1 MKKRKKR
8 KERKMIQ
15 WDEKYFVT
23 ELKEKVVNAPW
34 TPQFGE
40 GDALRLISLD
50 GEVRKGAFYMETSWF
65 MPGDWPA
72 TIGDM
77 GTVKAH
83 SHDFAEAVA
92 YVGTDPSDP
101 YNLNGEIEFWIDGKQ
116 NNIDRSFIAFIPA
129 GIEHGPLLFKR
140 IEKPI
145 FHFTS
150 GMSRDY
156 L

>member
-1 MKKRKKR
+1 
-8 KERKMIQ
+8 MIK

-23 ELKEKVVNAPW
+23 DLKEKTVRAPW
-34 TPQFGE
+34 TPQFGKN
-40 GDALRLISLD
+40 DAMRLISLD
-50 GEVRKGAFYMETSWF
+50 TDVRTGAFYMETAWF
-65 MPGDWPA
+65 MPGDWPS
-72 TIGDM
+72 TIGDK

-83 SHDFAEAVA
+83 GHNFDEAVA

-101 YNLNGEIEFWIDGKQ
+101 YNLNGEVEFWIDGKQ

-129 GIEHGPLLFKR
+129 GVEHGPLLIKR
-140 IEKPI
+140 IEQPI

>member
-1 MKKRKKR
+1 
-8 KERKMIQ
+8 MIK

-23 ELKEKVVNAPW
+23 DLTQKVVNAPW
-34 TPQFGE
+34 TPRFE
-40 GDALRLISLD
+40 KDEAARLISLD
-50 GEVRKGAFYMETSWF
+50 SDVRKGAFYMETAWF
-65 MPGDWPA
+65 LPGEWPL
-72 TIGDM
+72 TKGDV

-83 SHDFAEAVA
+83 SHDFDEAVA
-92 YVGTDPSDP
+92 YVGTDPADP
-101 YNLNGEIEFWIDGKQ
+101 YNLNGEVEFWIDGKP

-129 GIEHGPLLFKR
+129 GIEHGPLLIKR

-150 GMSRDY
+150 GMSKEY